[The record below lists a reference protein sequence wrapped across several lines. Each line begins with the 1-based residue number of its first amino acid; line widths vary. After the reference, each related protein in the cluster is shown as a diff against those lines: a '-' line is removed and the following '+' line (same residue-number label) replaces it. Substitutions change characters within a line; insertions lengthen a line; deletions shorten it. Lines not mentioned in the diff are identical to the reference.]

1 MSHIIR
7 MLYCVSNLFLQ
18 KKFNNQIEIF
28 EMKSK
33 VVKKILSRR

>member
-7 MLYCVSNLFLQ
+7 MLYCVSNLFLR
-18 KKFNNQIEIF
+18 KKNNNQIEIF
-28 EMKSK
+28 KKKSK